1 MNLDHDL
8 RRTLRRRHPPA
19 GFGDRVRSRVAS
31 ARRYPSPPAS
41 RWRTPLALAASIL
54 LAATTGYYVRQRE
67 LQFERQQ
74 RAAAEQTA
82 RDVTFALRLTS
93 ETLETVRTT
102 VKEISQHER

>member
-8 RRTLRRRHPPA
+8 RRTLRRRQPPA

-31 ARRYPSPPAS
+31 ARTYTAAPALK
-41 RWRTPLALAASIL
+41 WRTPLALAASIL
-54 LAATTGYYVRQRE
+54 LAATTVYHVRQRE
-67 LQFERQQ
+67 LQFEQQ
-74 RAAAEQTA
+74 RHAAVEQTA

-102 VKEISQHER
+102 VKEISQHEP